1 LGVTCAIKLLQANC
15 RIKRNLNN
23 IKNKLNLT
31 VFGMNLLKETKVI
44 RDKQIY
50 AYIRAILR

>member
-1 LGVTCAIKLLQANC
+1 MLLQVNFSMN
-15 RIKRNLNN
+15 KN
-23 IKNKLNLT
+23 INDFENKLNLT